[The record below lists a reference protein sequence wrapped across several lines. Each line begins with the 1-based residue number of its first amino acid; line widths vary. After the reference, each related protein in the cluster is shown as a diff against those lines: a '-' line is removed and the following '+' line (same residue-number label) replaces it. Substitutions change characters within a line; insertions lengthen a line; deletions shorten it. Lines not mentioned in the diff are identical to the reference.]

1 METRNENPA
10 PFMAVHPGIMVKPEL
25 QERGI
30 SQKDFAK
37 MLDVQASHLSEV
49 LNGKRS
55 LSAELAVKIQNAIG
69 IPAEILLSAQA
80 QYELESVVTKS
91 NNNQIQVIKKPNSK
105 LLFFCET
112 CFLNIYDDNIE
123 IKEHNGHKI
132 IKIDENKE
140 IIITEEEF
148 NNITNNIKEEKD
160 KINDYLPKMK
170 DMLLDNSK
178 SEKDKIEV
186 MNLYNNSIYINRTL
200 FDFLWLVYK
209 IYEVNKKQNEIKLN

>member
-37 MLDVQASHLSEV
+37 MLDIQASHLSEV

-80 QYELESVVTKS
+80 QYELEAVVA
-91 NNNQIQVIKKPNSK
+91 KPNNKRHETVSLTIPAK
-105 LLFFCET
+105 DHNLLQ
-112 CFLNIYDDNIE
+112 E
-123 IKEHNGHKI
+123 IVRRFGWACV
-132 IKIDENKE
+132 
-140 IIITEEEF
+140 F
-148 NNITNNIKEEKD
+148 
-160 KINDYLPKMK
+160 
-170 DMLLDNSK
+170 
-178 SEKDKIEV
+178 
-186 MNLYNNSIYINRTL
+186 
-200 FDFLWLVYK
+200 
-209 IYEVNKKQNEIKLN
+209 